1 MKIETAEFVLSAVH
15 QQQFLAD
22 DRPQIAFIGRSNV
35 GKSSL
40 LNKLLGRQGLART
53 SSSPGRTQA
62 VNYFLINRRLYFVD
76 LPGYGYA
83 KAPQKERQRW
93 AEMVDRYFRQSG
105 THRLLIQ
112 LVDGKVGATPLD
124 LQAIEYVRDLGLEP
138 LIVVTKID
146 KVPRSRRSRTRAA
159 IEQQLELPEHRP
171 PILLSA
177 VSGEG
182 IRQLWREID
191 LFLDN

>member
-1 MKIETAEFVLSAVH
+1 MQVETAEFVLSAMRED
-15 QQQFLAD
+15 QFLKD
-22 DRPQIAFIGRSNV
+22 DLPQVAFIGRSNV

-40 LNKLLGRQGLART
+40 LNRLLGRKKLART

-83 KAPQKERQRW
+83 KAPQQERQRW
-93 AEMVDRYFRQSG
+93 AEMVDRYFRQSCNR
-105 THRLLIQ
+105 RLLVQ
-112 LVDGKVGATPLD
+112 LVDSKVGATRLD
-124 LQAIEYVRDLGLEP
+124 LQAVEYVRDLGFEP
-138 LIVVTKID
+138 LVVATKID
-146 KVPRSRRSRTRAA
+146 KVPRSRRSKALASIRR
-159 IEQQLELPEHRP
+159 QLELAEHQQ

-182 IRQLWREID
+182 TKQLWREIGR
-191 LFLDN
+191 FLDN